1 VWRATARSG
10 DTAEPKNRPRAA
22 DEAVLAAQSS
32 SPMLSLPALGLVP
45 RVEARSA
52 PAESAPRQ
60 RPVRAWERKL
70 PHHEKGRP
78 LGPASSFWLA
88 GLARPAG
95 KAELALTWRTV
106 TLVIAPEEHPLPV
119 GLRSKRAARIGHE
132 PTWVHA
138 TPVTEALHVPLHLER
153 SCCAAPA

>member
-1 VWRATARSG
+1 MRHYPANCGARLF
-10 DTAEPKNRPRAA
+10 PR
-22 DEAVLAAQSS
+22 
-32 SPMLSLPALGLVP
+32 
-45 RVEARSA
+45 RV
-52 PAESAPRQ
+52 
-60 RPVRAWERKL
+60 
-70 PHHEKGRP
+70 EKGRP
-78 LGPASSFWLA
+78 MWPAWIVWPA
-88 GLARPAG
+88 GLALPRAG

-119 GLRSKRAARIGHE
+119 GLGSKRAARIGHE